1 MCFFVIADYL
11 NVMSTDANDDD
22 SIDHSIPTPSSSL
35 TSLPTIFP
43 STASTSSAF
52 YHSSSSSSHRSSVD
66 FSISSRQFQPFHPSS
81 SAGFSM
87 SFYGNN
93 HSGPSSAS
101 QFEERKTNPLISDT
115 EKCGVCGE
123 AAAKHVHYGATTCF
137 SCRAFF
143 RRSIQ
148 NGSAKQYNCKKGG
161 HCDITLK
168 TRKNCQKCRL
178 EKCFTA
184 GMKASWV
191 LTEEERF
198 RRSVIAFW
206 RF

>member
-1 MCFFVIADYL
+1 M
-11 NVMSTDANDDD
+11 NRGTEDDIN
-22 SIDHSIPTPSSSL
+22 SKSMPV
-35 TSLPTIFP
+35 IFP
-43 STASTSSAF
+43 SATPSTSSTF
-52 YHSSSSSSHRSSVD
+52 YPSSASSSRSSID
-66 FSISSRQFQPFHPSS
+66 YSSNSQQFQPFHTNS
-81 SAGFSM
+81 GFSM
-87 SFYGNN
+87 AFH
-93 HSGPSSAS
+93 HSITSS
-101 QFEERKTNPLISDT
+101 FEERKANPLISDT

-161 HCDITLK
+161 NCDITLK

-198 RRSVIAFW
+198 RR
-206 RF
+206 